1 MGLFYRCIF
10 NILVS
15 KKMKAFLFS
24 TYFSIFISFQLF
36 AQSDSLA
43 VVNAEWK
50 KEKISQGVILK
61 TFWFQNTLF
70 NSNQFVSVL
79 EIKQNKKLEF
89 DIGYNPKKLIT
100 TSDFG
105 IHANAMAALNGTF
118 FDIANGGSV
127 DYIKSDGKVINEN
140 RLGKNG
146 NRAGHQ
152 RSALVINKG
161 KITIAKWDKTPNWE
175 KSLVGED
182 IMVSGP
188 LLILDQIHEKLDP
201 DNAFNKTRHPRTAVA
216 IAKNKRI
223 LFITVDGRN
232 INSAG
237 MSLFELTKMM
247 GWLNADDAINLDGGG
262 STTLWIN
269 NYQENGIVNFP
280 TDNKKWDHEGQ
291 RKVANV
297 VLLKKNTSNVSKTH
311 F

>member
-1 MGLFYRCIF
+1 
-10 NILVS
+10 
-15 KKMKAFLFS
+15 MKAFLFS
-24 TYFSIFISFQLF
+24 TYFSIFIFFQLF

-161 KITIAKWDKTPNWE
+161 KITIAKWDETPNWE

-216 IAKNKRI
+216 IAKNKQI

-237 MSLFELTKMM
+237 MSLFELSKMM

>member
-1 MGLFYRCIF
+1 
-10 NILVS
+10 
-15 KKMKAFLFS
+15 MKAFLFS
-24 TYFSIFISFQLF
+24 TYFSILITFGLF

-50 KEKISQGVILK
+50 KEKISQGVVLK

-79 EIKQNKKLEF
+79 EIKPKKKLEF
-89 DIGYNPKKLIT
+89 DIGYDPKKLIT

-105 IHANAMAALNGTF
+105 TQANAIAALNGTF

-127 DYIKSDGKVINEN
+127 DYIKADGKVINEN

-161 KITIAKWDKTPNWE
+161 KISIVKWDGTPYWE
-175 KSLVGED
+175 KSLTGED

-188 LLILDQIHEKLDP
+188 LLILDQIHEKLDY
-201 DNAFNKTRHPRTAVA
+201 DNSFNKTRHPRTAVA
-216 IAKNKRI
+216 ITKNKRI

-232 INSAG
+232 SNSAG

-269 NYQENGIVNFP
+269 NYKENGVVNFP

-297 VLLKKNTSNVSKTH
+297 VLLMKKQ
-311 F
+311 

>member
-1 MGLFYRCIF
+1 
-10 NILVS
+10 
-15 KKMKAFLFS
+15 MKAFLFS
-24 TYFSIFISFQLF
+24 TCFSILISFGLF

-50 KEKISQGVILK
+50 KEKISPGVILK
-61 TFWFQNTLF
+61 TYWFQNTLF

-79 EIKQNKKLEF
+79 EIKQKKKFEF
-89 DIGYNPKKLIT
+89 DIGYETKKLIT

-105 IHANAMAALNGTF
+105 KQANAIAALNGTF

-127 DYIKSDGKVINEN
+127 DHIKSDGIVINKN

-146 NRAGHQ
+146 SRAGHQ
-152 RSALVINKG
+152 SSALVINKG
-161 KITIAKWDKTPNWE
+161 KISIAKWDGTADWE
-175 KSLVGED
+175 NSIEGED

-188 LLILDQIHEKLDP
+188 LLIMNQIHEKLDP
-201 DNAFNKTRHPRTAVA
+201 ANAFNKTRHPRTVVA

-237 MSLFELTKMM
+237 MSLFELSKMM
-247 GWLNADDAINLDGGG
+247 SWLKADDAINLDGGG

-269 NYQENGIVNFP
+269 NYNENGIVNFP
-280 TDNKKWDHEGQ
+280 TDNKNWDHEGQ

-297 VLLKKNTSNVSKTH
+297 VLLKKKQ
-311 F
+311 

>member
-1 MGLFYRCIF
+1 
-10 NILVS
+10 
-15 KKMKAFLFS
+15 MKAFLFS
-24 TYFSIFISFQLF
+24 TYFSILITFGLF

-50 KEKISQGVILK
+50 KEKISQGVVLK

-79 EIKQNKKLEF
+79 EIKPKKKLEF
-89 DIGYNPKKLIT
+89 DIGYDPKKLIT

-105 IHANAMAALNGTF
+105 TQANAIAALNGTF

-127 DYIKSDGKVINEN
+127 DYIKADGKVINEN

-152 RSALVINKG
+152 RSALVLNKG
-161 KITIAKWDKTPNWE
+161 KISIVKWDGTPYWE
-175 KSLVGED
+175 KSLTGED

-188 LLILDQIHEKLDP
+188 LLILDQIHEKLDY
-201 DNAFNKTRHPRTAVA
+201 DNSFNKTRHPRTAVA
-216 IAKNKRI
+216 ITKNKRI

-232 INSAG
+232 SNSAG

-269 NYQENGIVNFP
+269 NYKENGVVNFP

-297 VLLKKNTSNVSKTH
+297 VVLMKKQ
-311 F
+311 

>member
-1 MGLFYRCIF
+1 
-10 NILVS
+10 
-15 KKMKAFLFS
+15 MKAFLFS
-24 TYFSIFISFQLF
+24 TYFSILITFGLF

-50 KEKISQGVILK
+50 IEKISQGVVLK

-79 EIKQNKKLEF
+79 EIKPKKKLEF
-89 DIGYNPKKLIT
+89 DIGYDPKKLIT

-105 IHANAMAALNGTF
+105 TQANAIAALNGTF

-127 DYIKSDGKVINEN
+127 DYIKADGKVINEN

-152 RSALVINKG
+152 RSALVLNKG
-161 KITIAKWDKTPNWE
+161 KISIVKWDGTPYWE
-175 KSLVGED
+175 KSLTGED

-188 LLILDQIHEKLDP
+188 LLILDQIHEKLDY
-201 DNAFNKTRHPRTAVA
+201 DNSFNKTRHPRTAVA
-216 IAKNKRI
+216 ITKNKRI
-223 LFITVDGRN
+223 LFITVNGRN
-232 INSAG
+232 SNSAG

-269 NYQENGIVNFP
+269 NYKENGVVNFP

-297 VLLKKNTSNVSKTH
+297 VLLMKKQ
-311 F
+311 

>member
-1 MGLFYRCIF
+1 
-10 NILVS
+10 
-15 KKMKAFLFS
+15 MKAFLFS
-24 TYFSIFISFQLF
+24 TCFSILISFGLF

-50 KEKISQGVILK
+50 KEKISPGVILK
-61 TFWFQNTLF
+61 TYWFQNTLF

-79 EIKQNKKLEF
+79 EIKQKKKFEF
-89 DIGYNPKKLIT
+89 DIGYETKKLIT

-105 IHANAMAALNGTF
+105 KQVNAIAALNGTF

-127 DYIKSDGKVINEN
+127 DHIKSDGIVINKN

-146 NRAGHQ
+146 SRAGHQ
-152 RSALVINKG
+152 SSALVINKG
-161 KITIAKWDKTPNWE
+161 KISIAKWDGTANWE
-175 KSLVGED
+175 NSIEGED

-188 LLILDQIHEKLDP
+188 LLIMNQTHEKLDP
-201 DNAFNKTRHPRTAVA
+201 ANAFNKTRHPRTVVA

-237 MSLFELTKMM
+237 MSLFELGKMM
-247 GWLNADDAINLDGGG
+247 SWLKADDAINLDGGG

-269 NYQENGIVNFP
+269 NYNENGIVNFP

-297 VLLKKNTSNVSKTH
+297 VLLKKKQ
-311 F
+311 

>member
-1 MGLFYRCIF
+1 
-10 NILVS
+10 
-15 KKMKAFLFS
+15 MKAFLFS
-24 TYFSIFISFQLF
+24 TYFSIFIFFQLF
-36 AQSDSLA
+36 AQTDSLA

-161 KITIAKWDKTPNWE
+161 KITIAKWDETPNWE

-216 IAKNKRI
+216 IAKNKQI

-237 MSLFELTKMM
+237 MSLFELSKMM

>member
-1 MGLFYRCIF
+1 
-10 NILVS
+10 
-15 KKMKAFLFS
+15 MKAFLFS
-24 TYFSIFISFQLF
+24 TYFSILITFGLF

-50 KEKISQGVILK
+50 KEKISQGVVLK

-79 EIKQNKKLEF
+79 EIKPKKKLEF
-89 DIGYNPKKLIT
+89 DIGYDPKKLIT

-105 IHANAMAALNGTF
+105 TQANAIAALNGTF

-127 DYIKSDGKVINEN
+127 DYIKADGKVINEN

-161 KITIAKWDKTPNWE
+161 KISIVKWNGTPYWE
-175 KSLVGED
+175 KSLTGED

-188 LLILDQIHEKLDP
+188 LLILDQIHEKLDY
-201 DNAFNKTRHPRTAVA
+201 DNSFNKTRHPRTAVA
-216 IAKNKRI
+216 ITKNKRI

-232 INSAG
+232 SNSAG

-269 NYQENGIVNFP
+269 NYKENGVVNFP

-297 VLLKKNTSNVSKTH
+297 VVLMKKQ
-311 F
+311 

>member
-1 MGLFYRCIF
+1 
-10 NILVS
+10 
-15 KKMKAFLFS
+15 MKAFLFS
-24 TYFSIFISFQLF
+24 TCFSILISFGLF

-50 KEKISQGVILK
+50 KEKISPGVILK
-61 TFWFQNTLF
+61 TYWFQNTLF

-79 EIKQNKKLEF
+79 EIKQKKKFEF
-89 DIGYNPKKLIT
+89 DIGYETKKLIT

-105 IHANAMAALNGTF
+105 KQANAIAALNGTF

-127 DYIKSDGKVINEN
+127 DHIKSDGIVINKN

-146 NRAGHQ
+146 SRAGHQ
-152 RSALVINKG
+152 SSALVINKG
-161 KITIAKWDKTPNWE
+161 KISIAKWDGTADWE
-175 KSLVGED
+175 NSIEGED

-188 LLILDQIHEKLDP
+188 LLIMNQIHEKLDP
-201 DNAFNKTRHPRTAVA
+201 ANAFNKTRHPRTAVA

-223 LFITVDGRN
+223 LFLTVDGRN

-237 MSLFELTKMM
+237 MSLFELSKMM
-247 GWLNADDAINLDGGG
+247 SWLKADDAINLDGGG

-269 NYQENGIVNFP
+269 NYNENGIVNFP

-297 VLLKKNTSNVSKTH
+297 VLLKKKQ
-311 F
+311 

>member
-1 MGLFYRCIF
+1 
-10 NILVS
+10 
-15 KKMKAFLFS
+15 MKAFLFS

-89 DIGYNPKKLIT
+89 DIGYDQKKLIT

-146 NRAGHQ
+146 NRARHQ

-161 KITIAKWDKTPNWE
+161 KITIAKWDETPNWE

-201 DNAFNKTRHPRTAVA
+201 DNAFNKTRRPRTAVA

-280 TDNKKWDHEGQ
+280 TDNKKWDHKGQ

>member
-1 MGLFYRCIF
+1 
-10 NILVS
+10 
-15 KKMKAFLFS
+15 MKAFLFS

-89 DIGYNPKKLIT
+89 DIGYDQKKLIT

-146 NRAGHQ
+146 NRARHQ

-161 KITIAKWDKTPNWE
+161 KITIAKWDETPNWE

-280 TDNKKWDHEGQ
+280 TDNKKWDHKGQ